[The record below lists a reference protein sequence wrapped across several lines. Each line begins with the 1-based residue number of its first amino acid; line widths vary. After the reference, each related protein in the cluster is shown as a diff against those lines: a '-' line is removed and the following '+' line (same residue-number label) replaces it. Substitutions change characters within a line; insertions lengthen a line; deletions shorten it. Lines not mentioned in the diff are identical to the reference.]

1 MLAAMKS
8 AAAARPPGKGMHIFL
23 GFFPI
28 SRSAVRE
35 LAQCFPAISTGVHID
50 PIEAHELF
58 RLPSISS
65 GSGCEKKSYIILH
78 EKKVSA
84 STIV

>member
-1 MLAAMKS
+1 MNS

-23 GFFPI
+23 GFIPI

-35 LAQCFPAISTGVHID
+35 LAQCFPAISTG
-50 PIEAHELF
+50 
-58 RLPSISS
+58 
-65 GSGCEKKSYIILH
+65 GSGCEKKAYIILH
-78 EKKVSA
+78 EKKASA